1 MLPYTAQGR
10 GTLSRVRG
18 LLLLPLLMVLL
29 VTFCAAQS
37 EKSQENQGENNTGS
51 TESPETVS
59 SDVAIVSP
67 RNSWL
72 VFRHNSNKGE
82 NKKTK
87 PPKRASKHGLPGP
100 PGPPGPQ
107 GPPGPPAPLLPQQ
120 EELMQEFQLRLR
132 EMAGGPCLLC
142 ERPPRVA
149 TAFHCRLHHPL
160 TVPRRSLLE
169 LQPFS
174 SVSDTEQSLQ
184 RGQGFNSSSGR
195 YTAPVSGFYQ
205 LTASL
210 LIEPNERSQA
220 RMKDSVK
227 ASICIESL
235 CQSNVSLDSVTGVG
249 SSGVF
254 SILLTGTL
262 YIQVIYS
269 LTHTQGII
277 TRSHKHSIELNMYM
291 ATHSQQSDICTHSYQ
306 HSHLQI
312 KTYTL
317 TIMCNYLV
325 CEE

>member
-1 MLPYTAQGR
+1 MLPHSAQGR

-262 YIQVIYS
+262 YIQAGEYVSIFVDNGTGS
-269 LTHTQGII
+269 ALTVLQDTLFSGI
-277 TRSHKHSIELNMYM
+277 L
-291 ATHSQQSDICTHSYQ
+291 
-306 HSHLQI
+306 LG
-312 KTYTL
+312 
-317 TIMCNYLV
+317 V
-325 CEE
+325 

>member
-1 MLPYTAQGR
+1 MLPHTAQGR

-37 EKSQENQGENNTGS
+37 EKSRENQGENNTGS

-87 PPKRASKHGLPGP
+87 PSKRASKHGLPGP

-184 RGQGFNSSSGR
+184 RGQSFNSSSGR

-254 SILLTGTL
+254 SVLLTGTL
-262 YIQVIYS
+262 YIQAGEYVSIFVDNGTGS
-269 LTHTQGII
+269 ALTVLQDTLFSGI
-277 TRSHKHSIELNMYM
+277 L
-291 ATHSQQSDICTHSYQ
+291 
-306 HSHLQI
+306 LG
-312 KTYTL
+312 
-317 TIMCNYLV
+317 V
-325 CEE
+325 

>member
-1 MLPYTAQGR
+1 
-10 GTLSRVRG
+10 
-18 LLLLPLLMVLL
+18 
-29 VTFCAAQS
+29 
-37 EKSQENQGENNTGS
+37 
-51 TESPETVS
+51 
-59 SDVAIVSP
+59 
-67 RNSWL
+67 
-72 VFRHNSNKGE
+72 
-82 NKKTK
+82 
-87 PPKRASKHGLPGP
+87 
-100 PGPPGPQ
+100 
-107 GPPGPPAPLLPQQ
+107 
-120 EELMQEFQLRLR
+120 MQEFQLRLR

-262 YIQVIYS
+262 YIQAGEYVSIFVDNGTGS
-269 LTHTQGII
+269 ALTVLQDTLFSGI
-277 TRSHKHSIELNMYM
+277 L
-291 ATHSQQSDICTHSYQ
+291 
-306 HSHLQI
+306 LG
-312 KTYTL
+312 
-317 TIMCNYLV
+317 V
-325 CEE
+325 

>member
-1 MLPYTAQGR
+1 MLLHMAQGR

-174 SVSDTEQSLQ
+174 SISDTEQSLQ
-184 RGQGFNSSSGR
+184 RGPGFNSSSGR

-254 SILLTGTL
+254 SVLLTGTL
-262 YIQVIYS
+262 YIQAGEYVSIFVDNGTGS
-269 LTHTQGII
+269 ALTVLRDTLFSGI
-277 TRSHKHSIELNMYM
+277 L
-291 ATHSQQSDICTHSYQ
+291 
-306 HSHLQI
+306 LG
-312 KTYTL
+312 
-317 TIMCNYLV
+317 V
-325 CEE
+325 